1 MHSASQT
8 VQICTS
14 IGSICGD
21 VGTHEQ
27 EGRGGEGY
35 TGIEGDCER
44 GNAVI
49 EDTFGTGDGW
59 NFSGWISGTLIS
71 EMRGLIQELGWLQF
85 VSKITSL

>member
-1 MHSASQT
+1 M
-8 VQICTS
+8 
-14 IGSICGD
+14 
-21 VGTHEQ
+21 
-27 EGRGGEGY
+27 EGY

>member
-1 MHSASQT
+1 MEEKDTMVLKA
-8 VQICTS
+8 
-14 IGSICGD
+14 IG
-21 VGTHEQ
+21 
-27 EGRGGEGY
+27 
-35 TGIEGDCER
+35 ER